1 MGKQNTYKNVI
12 LKPGKFMKVMVSVRK
27 NMTNRE
33 VQDIMGS
40 VFMSAQ
46 RVALCW
52 NGPNTNYPVVCLSEG
67 LGPDV

>member
-52 NGPNTNYPVVCLSEG
+52 NVPNTNYPVVCPSEG